1 MDSKPT
7 ENMQMLKQD
16 NDAGHTDRQRTPK
29 GKDFHPGYSAVLVRT
44 DLKDELR
51 RFRTEQGFAH
61 DTHIE
66 RCLMSAGIEL
76 LLREKSLH
84 SRWMEMLAEAARQ
97 DVILASR
104 TRQIRGT

>member
-1 MDSKPT
+1 
-7 ENMQMLKQD
+7 MQMLKQD
-16 NDAGHTDRQRTPK
+16 HETAHADRQRTTPK

-44 DLKDELR
+44 DLKGEPR
-51 RFRTEQGFAH
+51 RFRTEQGLAH

-84 SRWMEMLAEAARQ
+84 SRWIEMLAEAARQ

-104 TRQIRGT
+104 PRQIRGA

>member
-1 MDSKPT
+1 
-7 ENMQMLKQD
+7 MLKQD
-16 NDAGHTDRQRTPK
+16 QDAANADRPRTPN
-29 GKDFHPGYSAVLVRT
+29 GKDFHPGYSPVLVRT
-44 DLKDELR
+44 DLKGELR

-76 LLREKSLH
+76 LLRDKSLH
-84 SRWMEMLAEAARQ
+84 GRWMEMLAEAARQ

-104 TRQIRGT
+104 PRQVRGP